1 MGVVLF
7 GGAALLGPFLATPM
21 IRYAALALLVAIGM
35 AAYFGFGQLLGAFRL
50 AEFRRAV
57 RR

>member
-1 MGVVLF
+1 LLLAA
-7 GGAALLGPFLATPM
+7 AALLGPFLATASV
-21 IRYAALALLVAIGM
+21 RYPALALLVAIGM
-35 AAYFGFGQLLGAFRL
+35 AGYFGFGQLLGAFRL